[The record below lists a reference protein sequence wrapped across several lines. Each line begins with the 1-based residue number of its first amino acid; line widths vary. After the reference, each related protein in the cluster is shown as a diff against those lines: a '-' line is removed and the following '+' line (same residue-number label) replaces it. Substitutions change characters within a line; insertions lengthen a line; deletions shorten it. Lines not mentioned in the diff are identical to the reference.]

1 MTGWYTEIKE
11 IAAQELRL
19 ARDALH
25 IYGGFLIF
33 VAILFA
39 ARTRRPEWWMVLPGF
54 FLSVLIEVLDV
65 LGFGGVFGDP
75 PTLWEAAKD
84 VTNTNAIPVL
94 FVAIERRLAARES
107 GPPRVIERRR
117 GERRG

>member
-1 MTGWYTEIKE
+1 MTELYVELKQ
-11 IAAQELRL
+11 IAAEELRL

-25 IYGGFLIF
+25 IYGGFLVF

-54 FLSVLIEVLDV
+54 ALSVLIELFD
-65 LGFGGVFGDP
+65 LAGLGGVLGDP
-75 PTLWEAAKD
+75 PTRWEAIKD
-84 VTNTNAIPVL
+84 VMNTNAIPVL
-94 FVAIERRLAARES
+94 FVAIERRLAARAG